1 LSVSENV
8 SHPYYNSILSLEE
21 SDEKDDLNIGLIVY
35 IFYQFEL
42 LEDVKL

>member
-1 LSVSENV
+1 V
-8 SHPYYNSILSLEE
+8 SHPYYNSILSLEKAE
-21 SDEKDDLNIGLIVY
+21 SDDKDDLSIGLIVY